1 MKKGKNSLKSIKIRT
16 AIIFVIVF
24 IVINGFAHVQIM
36 SRKKEEQFK
45 AAYTAE
51 ITMRRIESQLNKYL
65 AKSDFLKRTI
75 ESGYQLNYYQFSNL
89 AELMQDDTEVLQA
102 IELAQ
107 DGIVT
112 QAYPLEPNRQAL
124 GLNMLENK
132 ERKASANLAK
142 ESGKYTIAGPFELV
156 QGGMGA
162 LLFDPIY
169 RPDEKGND
177 TFWGFSILVLDWEK
191 FVEELDLEQLEDAS
205 YHYRIWKND
214 LETGE
219 RVVLAQCDAME
230 EKDALEVTC
239 DVPNDRWYF
248 EIMLKGGWYSRVQM
262 IIDSFLC
269 ILLSGLVTLVYWQF
283 AFRRYKDAIYAE
295 EIERS
300 ARKEKAANE
309 AKTRFLFNMS
319 HDIRTPMNAIIG
331 FSDLLERHI
340 DERDKVKDYIDK
352 IQNSS
357 DFLLSIIN
365 HVLEMARI
373 ESGEETLQ
381 QVNQN
386 IPELVE
392 SLNDVFVS
400 TVQEKHL
407 DSSYEL
413 DIQHEDII
421 CDDTKVRQIF
431 LNIVSNAMKYTP
443 SGGKVA
449 VKITEIPCAVA
460 QHASYRVEVADTGVG
475 MSEDYLPH
483 MFEAF
488 TREHTSTEAEV
499 IGTGLGLPIV
509 KSLVDMMGGT
519 IHVESQVGKGTTFTI
534 KLTFPIAEAGSA
546 QHEEPELTSADMK
559 QAHEMRILVAED
571 NDLNAEITL
580 TILTE
585 YGFQA
590 ERAKDGCECVQ
601 MLRERPEHYY
611 DVVLMDIQMPNMDGY
626 EATKEI
632 RAIDN
637 DTAHIPIIA
646 MTANAFEED
655 RRKALEA
662 GMDGYVAKP
671 VDINLL
677 LQTLRDQMH
686 RQTNEQK
693 KGEEK

>member
-1 MKKGKNSLKSIKIRT
+1 M
-16 AIIFVIVF
+16 IVF
-24 IVINGFAHVQIM
+24 LAAFMVINGFAHTQIL
-36 SRKKEEQFK
+36 SRKQEEQFK

-75 ESGYQLNYYQFSNL
+75 ETGYQLNTYQFANL

-112 QAYPLEPNRQAL
+112 QAYPLAPNRQAL
-124 GLNMLENK
+124 GLNMLEDE
-132 ERKASANLAK
+132 ERRASANLAK

-169 RPDEKGND
+169 RADENGND
-177 TFWGFSILVLDWEK
+177 DFWGFSILVLDWEK

-219 RVVLAQCDAME
+219 RVVLAQCDAIE

-269 ILLSGLVTLVYWQF
+269 IVLSGLVTLVYWQF

-534 KLTFPIAEAGSA
+534 ELTFPIAQKVVHSR
-546 QHEEPELTSADMK
+546 HEIPELSPVDMK

-571 NDLNAEITL
+571 NDLNAEITM
-580 TILTE
+580 TILSE
-585 YGFQA
+585 YGFQV
-590 ERAKDGCECVQ
+590 ERAADGRECLR
-601 MLRERPEHYY
+601 MLRGRREHYY

-662 GMDGYVAKP
+662 GMDGYIPKP

-677 LQTLRDQMH
+677 LQTLRDHMH
-686 RQTNEQK
+686 DRTTKRRQEN
-693 KGEEK
+693 GEKQG

>member
-1 MKKGKNSLKSIKIRT
+1 M
-16 AIIFVIVF
+16 IVF
-24 IVINGFAHVQIM
+24 LAAFMVINGFAHTQIL
-36 SRKKEEQFK
+36 SRKQEEQFK

-51 ITMRRIESQLNKYL
+51 ITMRRIEAQLNKYL
-65 AKSDFLKRTI
+65 AKSDFLKRTV

-89 AELMQDDTEVLQA
+89 AELLQDDTDVLQA

-112 QAYPLEPNRQAL
+112 RAYPLAPNRQAL
-124 GLNMLENK
+124 GLNMLEDE
-132 ERKASANLAK
+132 ERRASANLAK

-156 QGGMGA
+156 QGGTGA

-169 RPDEKGND
+169 RADENGND
-177 TFWGFSILVLDWEK
+177 DFWGFSILVLDWEK
-191 FVEELDLEQLEDAS
+191 FVEELDLDQLEDAS

-214 LETGE
+214 LETGK
-219 RVVLAQCDAME
+219 RVVLAQCDTLE

-248 EIMLKGGWYSRVQM
+248 EIILKGGWYSRTQM
-262 IIDSFLC
+262 IVDSILC
-269 ILLSGLVTLVYWQF
+269 VLLAGLLALVYWQF
-283 AFRRYKDAIYAE
+283 SMRRYKDAIYAE
-295 EIERS
+295 KIERS
-300 ARKEKAANE
+300 AQKEKAANE

-331 FSDLLERHI
+331 FANLLERHI
-340 DERDKVKDYIDK
+340 DDPERVKDYIEK
-352 IQNSS
+352 IENSS

-373 ESGEETLQ
+373 ESGEET
-381 QVNQN
+381 VREANQN

-400 TVQEKHL
+400 TVQEKNL
-407 DSSYEL
+407 DSSYQL
-413 DIQHEDII
+413 DIEHENVI
-421 CDDTKVRQIF
+421 CDVTKVRQIF
-431 LNIVSNAMKYTP
+431 LNIVSNAVKYTP
-443 SGGKVA
+443 AGGKVA
-449 VKITEIPCAVA
+449 VKITEIPCTVA
-460 QHASYRVEVADTGVG
+460 DHASYRVEVADTGVG

-488 TREHTSTEAEV
+488 TRERTSTEAEV

-509 KSLVDMMGGT
+509 KALVDLMGGT
-519 IHVESQVGKGTTFTI
+519 IDVESRVGEGTTFTI

-546 QHEEPELTSADMK
+546 HHEEPELTSADMK

-626 EATKEI
+626 EATRQI
-632 RAIDN
+632 RAL
-637 DTAHIPIIA
+637 TGEAAHVPIIA
-646 MTANAFEED
+646 MTANAFDED
-655 RRKALEA
+655 RRKALAA
-662 GMDGYVAKP
+662 GMDGYIPKP

-677 LQTLRDQMH
+677 LQTLRDHMH
-686 RQTNEQK
+686 DRTTKRRQEN
-693 KGEEK
+693 GEKQG